1 MIKDVLRQLDYSLT
15 AQISLLMFFTI
26 FIVVSIRTLLQ
37 DRNTSQEQANAIF
50 DEKVKETGHE

>member
-37 DRNTSQEQANAIF
+37 DGNTSQEQANAIF